1 MSETLDFLSEHD
13 IRQINQLI
21 ETLDRSGF
29 DYLRIDVG
37 NIKLTIGKGGLPGA
51 MGPGADATITPNPGS
66 SAPSAVAAV
75 SSSPQGAVA
84 AVRPEVQPAVSKAV
98 SSCDPSG
105 TNPNWTAITATTM
118 GRFYSC
124 PDPSSPPY
132 VNVGDR
138 VEADDTVCLIE
149 VMKLFNAI
157 AAGISGTI
165 AEICVKDGA
174 VVDFGQVLFY
184 VQP

>member
-1 MSETLDFLSEHD
+1 MS
-13 IRQINQLI
+13 
-21 ETLDRSGF
+21 
-29 DYLRIDVG
+29 
-37 NIKLTIGKGGLPGA
+37 
-51 MGPGADATITPNPGS
+51 
-66 SAPSAVAAV
+66 
-75 SSSPQGAVA
+75 
-84 AVRPEVQPAVSKAV
+84 PASR
-98 SSCDPSG
+98 C
-105 TNPNWTAITATTM
+105 
-118 GRFYSC
+118 R
-124 PDPSSPPY
+124 Y

-165 AEICVKDGA
+165 AEICVKDGS